1 MALDILGP
9 PTMTLTLAFSLM
21 VFVSLQSY
29 FKQHAALSFHSSFTM
44 CYKINNTSPSFV
56 ESTMGMPC
64 SPLLRITV
72 AAMALRSVGSWKASS
87 LAATL
92 SLTLGSHP
100 KIHPMEDTGM
110 RLQLK
115 NSSTPILTC
124 TLETSTACTQPT
136 TTSSS

>member
-1 MALDILGP
+1 
-9 PTMTLTLAFSLM
+9 
-21 VFVSLQSY
+21 
-29 FKQHAALSFHSSFTM
+29 
-44 CYKINNTSPSFV
+44 
-56 ESTMGMPC
+56 MGMLC

-72 AAMALRSVGSWKASS
+72 AAMALQSVGSWKASS

-92 SLTLGSHP
+92 SLTPASHP

-115 NSSTPILTC
+115 NSSTQILTC